1 MVGLGSLITW
11 LRIVVV
17 MIVIVGFF
25 YKMSMNE
32 GYHVTVIVKIMGV
45 K

>member
-1 MVGLGSLITW
+1 VVGLGSLVTW
-11 LRIVVV
+11 LGTVVV

-32 GYHVTVIVKIMGV
+32 GYRVTVIVEIMGV